1 MNLEFDDD
9 ALMELKS
16 YLTPKKA
23 IKAVLGTLVSLG
35 ATAAVISMFRNPIKA
50 SKGIIKLLMI
60 MGVFMLGCK
69 AGDVAEEQ
77 CKQTIDNLVE
87 TADDFKNELKLEG
100 ETTDNVT
107 DANGRDSKQQSE
119 SSRSSKEVRDSA
131 IDKAGETSAS
141 SLRRRWGRK
150 KKGTE

>member
-1 MNLEFDDD
+1 MNLEFDED

-35 ATAAVISMFRNPIKA
+35 ATAAVIAMFRNPIKA
-50 SKGIIKLLMI
+50 SKGIIKLLMV

-69 AGDVAEEQ
+69 AGDIAEEH
-77 CKQTIDNLVE
+77 CKQTIDNLAE
-87 TADDFKNELKLEG
+87 TADDIKNELKSEG
-100 ETTDNVT
+100 ENTNNAT
-107 DANGRDSKQQSE
+107 DADGRDSKQQLKISGRSDESSE
-119 SSRSSKEVRDSA
+119 STDQT
-131 IDKAGETSAS
+131 GETSAS
-141 SLRRRWGRK
+141 NIRRRWKRK